1 MKKIFA
7 ILSAIFLM
15 TSYSAKAEVQFGLGL
30 LAGNLSVDGTEA
42 EGTAADTS
50 NRSKSFDEFFVGAD
64 LFIEHVS
71 DTGFTLG
78 LSYVPIDV
86 EIGSG
91 DRNDSATT
99 TAAGGAEN
107 DTGAR
112 SASAD
117 VSGLTTLY
125 TNVPVGDWYGLLGLN
140 MATIKTSETLPNS
153 SYGNEDI
160 FGYTVG
166 LGRRADKVKAELSY
180 TDYEDINISATG
192 GGTNSISADADALT
206 FRVSIG
212 F

>member
-30 LAGNLSVDGTEA
+30 IAGNLSVDGTEA

-180 TDYEDINISATG
+180 TDFEDINISSTG

>member
-180 TDYEDINISATG
+180 TDFEDINISSTG

>member
-30 LAGNLSVDGTEA
+30 IAGNLSVDGTEA

-78 LSYVPIDV
+78 LSYVPIDT

-91 DRNDSATT
+91 DRTDSATT

-180 TDYEDINISATG
+180 TDFEDINISATG

>member
-30 LAGNLSVDGTEA
+30 LVGNLSVDGTEA

-78 LSYVPIDV
+78 LSYVPVDV

-180 TDYEDINISATG
+180 TDFEDINISATG

>member
-180 TDYEDINISATG
+180 TDFEDINISASG

>member
-30 LAGNLSVDGTEA
+30 LVGNLSVDGTEA

-99 TAAGGAEN
+99 TAGGAEN

-180 TDYEDINISATG
+180 TDFEDINISATG

>member
-30 LAGNLSVDGTEA
+30 LVGNLSVDGTEA

-180 TDYEDINISATG
+180 TDFEDINISATG

>member
-30 LAGNLSVDGTEA
+30 IAGNLSVDGTEA

-180 TDYEDINISATG
+180 TDFEDINISATG

>member
-180 TDYEDINISATG
+180 TDFEDINISATG

>member
-30 LAGNLSVDGTEA
+30 IAGNLSVDGTEA

-78 LSYVPIDV
+78 LSYVPIDT

-91 DRNDSATT
+91 DRTDSATT

-180 TDYEDINISATG
+180 TDFEDINISATG

-206 FRVSIG
+206 
-212 F
+212 

>member
-30 LAGNLSVDGTEA
+30 IAGNLSVDGTEA

-78 LSYVPIDV
+78 LSYVPIDT

-91 DRNDSATT
+91 DRTDSATT

-180 TDYEDINISATG
+180 TDFEDINISASG

>member
-30 LAGNLSVDGTEA
+30 IAGNLSVDGTEA

-180 TDYEDINISATG
+180 TDFEDINISASG

>member
-15 TSYSAKAEVQFGLGL
+15 TSYSAKAEVQFGLDL

-78 LSYVPIDV
+78 LSYVPIDT

-91 DRNDSATT
+91 DRTDSATT

-180 TDYEDINISATG
+180 TDFEDINISATG

>member
-78 LSYVPIDV
+78 LSYVPIDT

-91 DRNDSATT
+91 DRTDSATT

-180 TDYEDINISATG
+180 TDFEDINISATG